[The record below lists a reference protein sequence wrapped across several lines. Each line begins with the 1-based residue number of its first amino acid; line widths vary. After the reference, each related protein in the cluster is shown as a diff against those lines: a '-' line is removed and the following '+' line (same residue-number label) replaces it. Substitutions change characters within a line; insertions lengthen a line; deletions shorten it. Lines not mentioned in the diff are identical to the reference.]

1 MTKLRI
7 APVGAKAPVQ
17 PAPPRVPQYV
27 DVTPTWRAIL
37 PMLLAAHGSESFN
50 AIKEAEGE
58 LRRMADLA
66 DLYVKMAKHDPDA
79 VRQLLDEA
87 GK

>member
-1 MTKLRI
+1 MTTTHQ
-7 APVGAKAPVQ
+7 PPEGAKPAVV
-17 PAPPRVPQYV
+17 PAPPRMI

-66 DLYVKMAKHDPDA
+66 DLYVKMSKHDPDA
-79 VRQLLDEA
+79 VRQLLDDA